1 MKRILPFFIFV
12 LLIFSGNSLA
22 RQENK
27 NHLVIGLT
35 FFTPYTTG
43 TTEGPKTVINIV
55 LPELGPN
62 VFNDAFQSN
71 ALFRLSLGIRI
82 DQLRTS
88 FFVSLHGSQIREP
101 VAASGSDLEFSC
113 RYLFWEHGLA
123 NLSGIISL
131 KRSSYINDSAI
142 QHRYTFDRSFWLPGI
157 GLSANF
163 SVVHSEVQLHGWPG
177 GTVIGYA
184 AEPNGI
190 PPSPFTKA
198 WYDKRPIYL
207 KYTISVTIGIEFDVF
222 SF

>member
-1 MKRILPFFIFV
+1 MKRVFPFFIFV
-12 LLIFSGNSLA
+12 ILIFSSTSLA

-55 LPELGPN
+55 LPESGTY

-71 ALFRLSLGIRI
+71 AFFRLSLGFRM

-88 FFVSLHGSQIREP
+88 FFVNLLASEIGEP
-101 VAASGSDLEFSC
+101 VGASGGEIEFSC
-113 RYLFWEHGLA
+113 RYLFWEHGPA

-131 KRSSYINDSAI
+131 KRSTYTNNSSF

-157 GLSANF
+157 GLGGNF
-163 SVVHSEVQLHGWPG
+163 SIFHGEVQLHAWPR
-177 GTVIGYA
+177 TVIASA

-190 PPSPFTKA
+190 PPDEFGPA
-198 WYDKRPIYL
+198 WYTVRPVYL
-207 KYTISVTIGIEFDVF
+207 NYAISLTVGIEFDVF